1 MAINLIGGFVLCLF
15 FFNDT
20 KLANPQALYNF
31 HINRLIALF
40 WCRCMTT
47 VLLICGNSSVA
58 VRRTFKLWLIQ
69 CILITER
76 KVQQVFIKI
85 ARLLFFQTSSW
96 KSAQGYSTMAIS
108 TILPDSIITVSNVFT
123 IMLKE
128 FHAPWLVVRLS

>member
-1 MAINLIGGFVLCLF
+1 MALF
-15 FFNDT
+15 SAYSFLRTPNWT
-20 KLANPQALYNF
+20 NPQVLYNF
-31 HINRLIALF
+31 HVNRLIALF

-58 VRRTFKLWLIQ
+58 VRRTFKLRLIQ
-69 CILITER
+69 YILITRR
-76 KVQQVFIKI
+76 KVQQVFIKM